1 MAMPAILA
9 AFEGN
14 CNVEFLDLAYMGIDD
29 RGASALAEIIIESQG
44 LIEINLTGNLLTGK
58 GAAVL
63 ADAIAS
69 IGSSSGLK
77 RVYLS
82 NNYLGKVGVDKLAAA
97 ASASGVDLKDLKH
110 GNYMIEEIWNSIT
123 HGGGVVWSIVAMF
136 MILGMCSSVG
146 CTLQE
151 RNCIIIYSV
160 SQMLMFLCSCLYHS
174 FHRLT
179 TTEFIFGVLDH
190 AAIYI
195 LIAGTY
201 TPFLGIHLRD
211 VNPMLANKILW
222 TIWILALFGVA
233 ISVFERHNVVLNRIG
248 LILYIIMGWM
258 VIAIRGSL
266 FPALSG
272 LTIKLLFAGGIAYTS
287 GVYFFIRGN
296 ASPAHH
302 VIWHVFVLAG
312 SILHYFSVY
321 NSLFGCGGR
330 YPTASTFY
338 GC

>member
-1 MAMPAILA
+1 MRSSTVCIDSGSITLHELLPLCETLASSNDVAITHFSLRGNKLTSMAMPAILA
-9 AFEGN
+9 AFEGIRV
-14 CNVEFLDLAYMGIDD
+14 VEFLDLAYMGIDD

-44 LIEINLTGNLLTGK
+44 LIEINLTKSFDGQGCCCPCRRN
-58 GAAVL
+58 
-63 ADAIAS
+63 AS

-110 GNYMIEEIWNSIT
+110 GNYMIEEVWNSIT

-201 TPFLGIHLRD
+201 TPFSYGIHLRD
-211 VNPMLANKILW
+211 VNPMLANAMLW
-222 TIWILALFGVA
+222 TVWILALFGVA

-248 LILYIIMGWM
+248 LILTLSWDGW
-258 VIAIRGSL
+258 SL
-266 FPALSG
+266 P
-272 LTIKLLFAGGIAYTS
+272 Y
-287 GVYFFIRGN
+287 
-296 ASPAHH
+296 
-302 VIWHVFVLAG
+302 AG
-312 SILHYFSVY
+312 SSFLHFRA
-321 NSLFGCGGR
+321 SL
-330 YPTASTFY
+330 
-338 GC
+338 